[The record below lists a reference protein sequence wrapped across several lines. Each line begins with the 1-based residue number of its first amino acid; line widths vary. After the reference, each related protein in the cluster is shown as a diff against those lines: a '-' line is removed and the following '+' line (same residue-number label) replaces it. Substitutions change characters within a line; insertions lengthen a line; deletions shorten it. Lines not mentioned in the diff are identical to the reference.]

1 MSKRTRTLGLHEWT
15 YEDQLLCFYHTKFG
29 DRGFTG
35 LYIRN
40 ISDLCRFM
48 GVTPGSFRMQTQN
61 FIALMGETHGALSD
75 YSNLQK
81 KVFNDWNGRSQT
93 EMKNQVRIIIDHDGH
108 ERAKILAAMG
118 KDVSKFRKV

>member
-1 MSKRTRTLGLHEWT
+1 
-15 YEDQLLCFYHTKFG
+15 
-29 DRGFTG
+29 
-35 LYIRN
+35 
-40 ISDLCRFM
+40 M
-48 GVTPGSFRMQTQN
+48 GVTPGSFKMQSGN
-61 FIALMGETHGALSD
+61 FIALMGGTHGALSD

-108 ERAKILAAMG
+108 ERSKILAAMG